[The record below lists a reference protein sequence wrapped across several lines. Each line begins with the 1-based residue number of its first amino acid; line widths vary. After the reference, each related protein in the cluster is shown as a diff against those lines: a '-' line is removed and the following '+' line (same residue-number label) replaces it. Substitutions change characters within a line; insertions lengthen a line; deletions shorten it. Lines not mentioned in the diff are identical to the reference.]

1 MIALSFLLLMQILSM
16 KEENIKYLSNVMDE
30 NKLSHAF
37 LVESNNYEDVM
48 NSVFKL
54 FLEKKMIFNIDD
66 IENNISVRILRPI
79 DNLIDKDQILNL
91 QEFLSTMSFD
101 GYYKLFFILNAGL
114 MNEQSVNKL
123 LKVLQEPNEK
133 VVGFLISDNSNE
145 LLPTLISRCQVLKND
160 IDVSNVEVDEDI
172 FNNLCKFKNFNFEDY
187 IKFKVV
193 VSKLDKVVINNLF
206 LKYLAYLD
214 NENDIFYLKV
224 NAFLNNIRYNVNI
237 DLALDKLYFESLE

>member
-1 MIALSFLLLMQILSM
+1 M
-16 KEENIKYLSNVMDE
+16 KEENIKYLSNVIDE

-123 LKVLQEPNEK
+123 LKVLEEPNEK

-160 IDVSNVEVDEDI
+160 IDANNVDVDEDI

-224 NAFLNNIRYNVNI
+224 NDFLNNIRYNVNI

>member
-1 MIALSFLLLMQILSM
+1 M
-16 KEENIKYLSNVMDE
+16 KEENIKYLSNVIDE

-54 FLEKKMIFNIDD
+54 FLEKKMIFNIYD

-123 LKVLQEPNEK
+123 LKVLEEPNEK

-160 IDVSNVEVDEDI
+160 IDASNVEVDEDI

>member
-1 MIALSFLLLMQILSM
+1 M
-16 KEENIKYLSNVMDE
+16 KEENIKYLSNVIDE

-91 QEFLSTMSFD
+91 QEFLSTMSFN

-123 LKVLQEPNEK
+123 LKVLEEPNEK

-160 IDVSNVEVDEDI
+160 IDASNVEVDEDI

-193 VSKLDKVVINNLF
+193 VSKLDKIVINNLF

-224 NAFLNNIRYNVNI
+224 NDFLNNIRYNVNI

>member
-1 MIALSFLLLMQILSM
+1 M
-16 KEENIKYLSNVMDE
+16 KEENIKYLSNIIDE

-54 FLEKKMIFNIDD
+54 FLQKKMIFNIDD
-66 IENNISVRILRPI
+66 IENNISVRILKPI

-91 QEFLSTMSFD
+91 QEFLATMSFD

-123 LKVLQEPNEK
+123 LKVLEEPNEK
-133 VVGFLISDNSNE
+133 IVGFLISDNANE

-160 IDVSNVEVDEDI
+160 IDASNVTVDEDI

-206 LKYLAYLD
+206 IKYLAYL
-214 NENDIFYLKV
+214 NSENDIFYLKV
-224 NAFLNNIRYNVNI
+224 NDFLNNIRYNVNI
-237 DLALDKLYFESLE
+237 DLALDKLYFESIE

>member
-1 MIALSFLLLMQILSM
+1 M
-16 KEENIKYLSNVMDE
+16 KEENIKYLSNVIDE

-66 IENNISVRILRPI
+66 IENNISVRILKPI

-91 QEFLSTMSFD
+91 QEFLATMSFD

-123 LKVLQEPNEK
+123 LKVLEEPNDK
-133 VVGFLISDNSNE
+133 VVGFLISDNANE

-160 IDVSNVEVDEDI
+160 IDVCNVAVDEDI

-206 LKYLAYLD
+206 IKYLAYL
-214 NENDIFYLKV
+214 NSENDIFYLKV
-224 NAFLNNIRYNVNI
+224 NDFLNNIRYNVNI
-237 DLALDKLYFESLE
+237 DLALDKLYFESIE

>member
-1 MIALSFLLLMQILSM
+1 M
-16 KEENIKYLSNVMDE
+16 KEENIKYLSNVIDE

-54 FLEKKMIFNIDD
+54 FLEKKMIFDIDD

-123 LKVLQEPNEK
+123 LKVLEEPNEK

-160 IDVSNVEVDEDI
+160 IDASNVEVDEDI

-206 LKYLAYLD
+206 IKYLAYLD
-214 NENDIFYLKV
+214 SEDDIFYLKV
-224 NAFLNNIRYNVNI
+224 NDFLNNIRYNVNI

>member
-1 MIALSFLLLMQILSM
+1 M
-16 KEENIKYLSNVMDE
+16 KEENIKYLSNIIDE

-66 IENNISVRILRPI
+66 VENNISVRILKPI

-91 QEFLSTMSFD
+91 QEFLATMSFD

-123 LKVLQEPNEK
+123 LKVLEEPNEK
-133 VVGFLISDNSNE
+133 IVGFLISDNSNE

-160 IDVSNVEVDEDI
+160 IDVCNVTVDEDI

-193 VSKLDKVVINNLF
+193 VSKLDKIVINNLF
-206 LKYLAYLD
+206 IKYLAYL
-214 NENDIFYLKV
+214 NSENDIFYLKV
-224 NAFLNNIRYNVNI
+224 NDFLNNIRYNVNI

>member
-1 MIALSFLLLMQILSM
+1 M
-16 KEENIKYLSNVMDE
+16 KEENIKYLSNVIDE

-123 LKVLQEPNEK
+123 LKVLEEPNEK

-224 NAFLNNIRYNVNI
+224 NAFLNNIKYNVNI

>member
-1 MIALSFLLLMQILSM
+1 M
-16 KEENIKYLSNVMDE
+16 KEENIKYLSNVIDE
-30 NKLSHAF
+30 NKLYHAF

-123 LKVLQEPNEK
+123 LKVLEEPNEK

-145 LLPTLISRCQVLKND
+145 LLPTLISRCQVLKNN

>member
-1 MIALSFLLLMQILSM
+1 M
-16 KEENIKYLSNVMDE
+16 KEENIKYLSNVIDE

-123 LKVLQEPNEK
+123 LKVLEEPNEK

-160 IDVSNVEVDEDI
+160 IGVCNVVVDEDI

-206 LKYLAYLD
+206 IKYLAYL
-214 NENDIFYLKV
+214 NSENDIFYLKV
-224 NAFLNNIRYNVNI
+224 NDFLNNIRYNVNI

>member
-1 MIALSFLLLMQILSM
+1 M
-16 KEENIKYLSNVMDE
+16 KEENIKYLSNVIDE

-66 IENNISVRILRPI
+66 IENNISVRILKPI

-91 QEFLSTMSFD
+91 QEFLATMSFD

-123 LKVLQEPNEK
+123 LKVLEEPNEK

>member
-1 MIALSFLLLMQILSM
+1 M
-16 KEENIKYLSNVMDE
+16 KEENIKYLSNIIDE

-54 FLEKKMIFNIDD
+54 FLQKKMIFNIDD
-66 IENNISVRILRPI
+66 IENNISVRILKPI

-91 QEFLSTMSFD
+91 QEFLATMSFD

-123 LKVLQEPNEK
+123 LKVLEEPNEK
-133 VVGFLISDNSNE
+133 IVGFLISDNANE

-160 IDVSNVEVDEDI
+160 IDASNVTVDEDI

-193 VSKLDKVVINNLF
+193 ISKLDKMVINNLF
-206 LKYLAYLD
+206 IKYLAYL
-214 NENDIFYLKV
+214 NSENDIFYLKV
-224 NAFLNNIRYNVNI
+224 NDFLNNIRYNVNI
-237 DLALDKLYFESLE
+237 DLALDKLYFESIE

>member
-1 MIALSFLLLMQILSM
+1 M
-16 KEENIKYLSNVMDE
+16 KEENIKYLSNVIDE

-123 LKVLQEPNEK
+123 LKVLEEPNEK

-145 LLPTLISRCQVLKND
+145 LLQTLISRCQVLKND

>member
-1 MIALSFLLLMQILSM
+1 M
-16 KEENIKYLSNVMDE
+16 KEENIKYLSNVIDE

-123 LKVLQEPNEK
+123 LKVLEEPNEK
-133 VVGFLISDNSNE
+133 VVGFLISNNSNE

-160 IDVSNVEVDEDI
+160 IDASNVEVDEDI

-224 NAFLNNIRYNVNI
+224 NDFLNNIRYNVNI

>member
-1 MIALSFLLLMQILSM
+1 M
-16 KEENIKYLSNVMDE
+16 KEENIKYLSNVIDE

-79 DNLIDKDQILNL
+79 DNLVDKDQILNL

-123 LKVLQEPNEK
+123 LKVLEEPNEK

-160 IDVSNVEVDEDI
+160 IDASNVEVDEDI

>member
-1 MIALSFLLLMQILSM
+1 M
-16 KEENIKYLSNVMDE
+16 KEENIKYLSNVIDE

-123 LKVLQEPNEK
+123 LKVLEEPNDK

-160 IDVSNVEVDEDI
+160 IDASNVEVDENI

-214 NENDIFYLKV
+214 NEDDIFYLKV
-224 NAFLNNIRYNVNI
+224 NDFLNNIRYNVNI

>member
-1 MIALSFLLLMQILSM
+1 M
-16 KEENIKYLSNVMDE
+16 KEENIKYLSNVIDE

-48 NSVFKL
+48 ISVFKL

-123 LKVLQEPNEK
+123 LKVLEEPNEK

>member
-1 MIALSFLLLMQILSM
+1 M
-16 KEENIKYLSNVMDE
+16 KEENIKYLSNVIDE

-37 LVESNNYEDVM
+37 LVESNNYDDVM

-123 LKVLQEPNEK
+123 LKVLEEPNDK

-160 IDVSNVEVDEDI
+160 IDASNVEVDEDI

-187 IKFKVV
+187 IKFKVI

-206 LKYLAYLD
+206 LKYLEYLD
-214 NENDIFYLKV
+214 SEDDIFYLKV
-224 NAFLNNIRYNVNI
+224 NDFLNNIRYNVNI

>member
-1 MIALSFLLLMQILSM
+1 M
-16 KEENIKYLSNVMDE
+16 KEENIKYLSNIIDE

-54 FLEKKMIFNIDD
+54 FLQKKMIFNIDD
-66 IENNISVRILRPI
+66 IENNISVRILKPI

-91 QEFLSTMSFD
+91 QEFLATMSFD

-123 LKVLQEPNEK
+123 LKVLEEPNEK
-133 VVGFLISDNSNE
+133 VVGFLISDNANE

-160 IDVSNVEVDEDI
+160 IDVCNVTVDEDI

-206 LKYLAYLD
+206 IKYLAYL
-214 NENDIFYLKV
+214 NSENDIFYLKV
-224 NAFLNNIRYNVNI
+224 NDFLNNIRYNVNI
-237 DLALDKLYFESLE
+237 DLALDKLYFESIE

>member
-1 MIALSFLLLMQILSM
+1 M
-16 KEENIKYLSNVMDE
+16 KEENIKYLSNVIDE

-123 LKVLQEPNEK
+123 LKVLEEPNDK
-133 VVGFLISDNSNE
+133 VVGFLISDNANE

-160 IDVSNVEVDEDI
+160 IDVCNVTVDEDI

-206 LKYLAYLD
+206 IKYLAYL
-214 NENDIFYLKV
+214 NSENDIFYLKV
-224 NAFLNNIRYNVNI
+224 NDFLNNIRYNVNI

>member
-1 MIALSFLLLMQILSM
+1 M
-16 KEENIKYLSNVMDE
+16 KEENIKYLSKVIDE

-54 FLEKKMIFNIDD
+54 FLEKKMIFNIND

-123 LKVLQEPNEK
+123 LKVLEEPNEK

-160 IDVSNVEVDEDI
+160 IDVNNVLVDEDI

-193 VSKLDKVVINNLF
+193 VSKLDKVIINNLF
-206 LKYLAYLD
+206 IKYLAYLD
-214 NENDIFYLKV
+214 SENDIFYLKV
-224 NAFLNNIRYNVNI
+224 NDFLNNLRYNVNI

>member
-1 MIALSFLLLMQILSM
+1 MMDD
-16 KEENIKYLSNVMDE
+16 KNIQYLRKCIDE

-123 LKVLQEPNEK
+123 LKVLEEPNEK

-187 IKFKVV
+187 IKFKVI

>member
-1 MIALSFLLLMQILSM
+1 M
-16 KEENIKYLSNVMDE
+16 KEENIKYLSNVIDE

-123 LKVLQEPNEK
+123 LKVLEEPNEK
-133 VVGFLISDNSNE
+133 VVGFLISDNSSE

-160 IDVSNVEVDEDI
+160 IDASNVEVDENI

>member
-1 MIALSFLLLMQILSM
+1 M
-16 KEENIKYLSNVMDE
+16 KEENIKYLSNVIDE

-123 LKVLQEPNEK
+123 LKVLEEPNEK

-145 LLPTLISRCQVLKND
+145 LLPTMISRCQVLKND
-160 IDVSNVEVDEDI
+160 IDASNVEVDEDI

>member
-1 MIALSFLLLMQILSM
+1 M
-16 KEENIKYLSNVMDE
+16 KEENIKYLSNVIDE

-123 LKVLQEPNEK
+123 LKILEEPNEK

-193 VSKLDKVVINNLF
+193 VSKLDKVVINYLF
-206 LKYLAYLD
+206 LKYLTYLD

>member
-1 MIALSFLLLMQILSM
+1 M
-16 KEENIKYLSNVMDE
+16 KEENIKYLSNVIDE

-54 FLEKKMIFNIDD
+54 FLEKKLIFNIDD

-123 LKVLQEPNEK
+123 LKVLEEPNEK

-160 IDVSNVEVDEDI
+160 IDASNVEVDENI

-224 NAFLNNIRYNVNI
+224 NDFLNNIRYNVNI

>member
-1 MIALSFLLLMQILSM
+1 M
-16 KEENIKYLSNVMDE
+16 KEENIKYLSNIIDE

-54 FLEKKMIFNIDD
+54 FLQKKMIFNIDD
-66 IENNISVRILRPI
+66 IENNISVRILKPI

-91 QEFLSTMSFD
+91 QEFLATMSFD

-123 LKVLQEPNEK
+123 LKVLEEPNDK
-133 VVGFLISDNSNE
+133 VVGFLISDNANE

-160 IDVSNVEVDEDI
+160 IDASNVTVDEDI

-206 LKYLAYLD
+206 IKYLAYL
-214 NENDIFYLKV
+214 NSENDIFYLKV
-224 NAFLNNIRYNVNI
+224 NDFLNNIRYNVNI
-237 DLALDKLYFESLE
+237 DLALDKLYFERSD

>member
-1 MIALSFLLLMQILSM
+1 M
-16 KEENIKYLSNVMDE
+16 KEENIKYLSNVIDE
-30 NKLSHAF
+30 KKLSHAF

-123 LKVLQEPNEK
+123 LKVLEEPNEK

-160 IDVSNVEVDEDI
+160 IDASNVEVDEDI

-224 NAFLNNIRYNVNI
+224 NDFLNNIRYNVNI

>member
-1 MIALSFLLLMQILSM
+1 M
-16 KEENIKYLSNVMDE
+16 KEENIKYLSNVIDE

-66 IENNISVRILRPI
+66 IENNISVRILKPI

-91 QEFLSTMSFD
+91 QEFLATMSFD

-123 LKVLQEPNEK
+123 LKVLEEPNDK
-133 VVGFLISDNSNE
+133 VVGFLISDNANE

-160 IDVSNVEVDEDI
+160 IDASNVEVDEDI

>member
-1 MIALSFLLLMQILSM
+1 M
-16 KEENIKYLSNVMDE
+16 KEENIKYLSNVIDE

-54 FLEKKMIFNIDD
+54 FLEKKLIFNIDD

-123 LKVLQEPNEK
+123 LKVLEEPNDK

-160 IDVSNVEVDEDI
+160 IDASNVEVDEDI

-187 IKFKVV
+187 IKFKVI

-214 NENDIFYLKV
+214 SEDDIFYLKV
-224 NAFLNNIRYNVNI
+224 NDFLNNIRYNVNI

>member
-1 MIALSFLLLMQILSM
+1 M
-16 KEENIKYLSNVMDE
+16 KEENIKYLSNVIDE

-48 NSVFKL
+48 ISVFKL

-123 LKVLQEPNEK
+123 LKVLEEPNEK
-133 VVGFLISDNSNE
+133 VVGFLISDNSSE

-160 IDVSNVEVDEDI
+160 IDASNVEVDEDI

-206 LKYLAYLD
+206 IKYLAYLD
-214 NENDIFYLKV
+214 SEDDIFYLKV
-224 NAFLNNIRYNVNI
+224 NDFLNNIRYNVNI

>member
-1 MIALSFLLLMQILSM
+1 M
-16 KEENIKYLSNVMDE
+16 KEENIKYLSNVIDE

-66 IENNISVRILRPI
+66 IVNNISVRILKPI

-91 QEFLSTMSFD
+91 QEFLATMSFD

-123 LKVLQEPNEK
+123 LKVLEEPNEK
-133 VVGFLISDNSNE
+133 VVGFLISDNANE

-160 IDVSNVEVDEDI
+160 IDVCNVTVDEDI

-206 LKYLAYLD
+206 IKYLAYL
-214 NENDIFYLKV
+214 NSENDIFYLKV
-224 NAFLNNIRYNVNI
+224 NDFLNNIRYNVNI
-237 DLALDKLYFESLE
+237 DLALDKLYFESIE

>member
-1 MIALSFLLLMQILSM
+1 M
-16 KEENIKYLSNVMDE
+16 KEENIKYLSNVIDE

-48 NSVFKL
+48 DSVFKL

-91 QEFLSTMSFD
+91 QDFLSTMSFD

-123 LKVLQEPNEK
+123 LKVLEEPNEK

-160 IDVSNVEVDEDI
+160 IDVNNVLVDEDI
-172 FNNLCKFKNFNFEDY
+172 FNNICKFKNLNFEDY

-193 VSKLDKVVINNLF
+193 VSKLDKVIINNLF
-206 LKYLAYLD
+206 IKYLAYLD
-214 NENDIFYLKV
+214 SENDIFYLKV
-224 NAFLNNIRYNVNI
+224 NDFLNNLRYNVNI